1 MNEVKNKGGRPPTV
15 FDDDEQLV
23 QIGAL
28 AAFLSLEQIAD
39 FFGITRPT
47 LNAIMERQPEV
58 SLQYKKGKATAIG
71 KVAKGLLQKAIDGDT
86 SCAMFYLKTQAG
98 WKETQVVDNT
108 SSDGSMTPRQIT
120 RVIIDPEKND
130 ELNH

>member
-1 MNEVKNKGGRPPTV
+1 MSKNKGGRPPTV
-15 FDDDEQLV
+15 FDDEQLA

-47 LNAIMERQPEV
+47 LSAIMERQPEV
-58 SLQYKKGKATAIG
+58 SLQYKKGKANAIG
-71 KVAKGLLQKAIDGDT
+71 KVAKGLLQKATDGDT
-86 SCAMFYLKTQAG
+86 ACMMFYLKTQAG

-108 SSDGSMTPRQIT
+108 SSDGSMTLRQIT
-120 RVIIDPEKND
+120 RVVIDPKKDD
-130 ELNH
+130 EPNH

>member
-15 FDDDEQLV
+15 FDDEQLV